1 MADKYSE
8 KDLLV
13 EGPKIFTIEEILS
26 TATPTVY
33 VNVDVEKFTKVQG
46 CIRLGSLTTDELT
59 EWQDATDERTKK
71 TAGLRLLIRS
81 LVGEDNERIGSDRY
95 IDALKKKSA
104 GMINHL
110 VDEVLKLNHLN
121 VKADAAKNG

>member
-1 MADKYSE
+1 MPDHS
-8 KDLLV
+8 KDHLV
-13 EGPKIFTIEEILS
+13 EGPRIFTIEEIIS
-26 TATPTVY
+26 TATPTMY
-33 VNVDVEKFTKVQG
+33 VNVDVEKFTKIPG

>member
-1 MADKYSE
+1 MDSKDKP
-8 KDLLV
+8 LV
-13 EGPKIFTIEEILS
+13 EGPKIFSIEEILE
-26 TATPTVY
+26 TATPTQY
-33 VNVDVEKFTKVQG
+33 VNVDVEKFTKVPG

-71 TAGLRLLIRS
+71 TAGLRLLIQS
-81 LVGEDNERIGSDRY
+81 LVDADNQRIGNPRY

-121 VKADAAKNG
+121 VKSDAAKNG